1 MAWVITNKSTHLQ
14 FVDGSIKYL
23 FPKSD
28 IKIKLDSEALKIY
41 SDADERDVVV
51 LSYQNVTTPSE
62 SSNSDLFD
70 TIVDYMETIA
80 SGSSI
85 QTEVAY
91 NNAST
96 QLVAENLDRKGI
108 QIFNKTDAYITIEL
122 GDVTVVLNEGQEI
135 AVDKGTFIE
144 TTEEVKFICNT
155 ATSGKVI
162 AIEYL

>member
-1 MAWVITNKSTHLQ
+1 MGYTITNLGTDIKVTDG
-14 FVDGSIKYL
+14 VDNSWL
-23 FPKSD
+23 FPKDGTMVYHYGDKVRLTHGTVKID
-28 IKIKLDSEALKIY
+28 IDYTAV
-41 SDADERDVVV
+41 DA
-51 LSYQNVTTPSE
+51 PSVA
-62 SSNSDLFD
+62 SGSDLFNEIED
-70 TIVDYMETIA
+70 FKQAGDA
-80 SGSSI
+80 STSSI

-122 GDVTVVLNEGQEI
+122 GNVTVVLNEGQEI